1 VAVANWRPGGDAAAQ
16 AAAVAAAEQWCRQHG
31 GVPHFVVRGPEDAGG
46 IQAAFS
52 ELLRVAVRRHEQ
64 QHRGQQPAGGA
75 AAAPGGMPAALAHS
89 EPAPALLTLTPTK
102 QRRMQQLCDMASS

>member
-1 VAVANWRPGGDAAAQ
+1 M
-16 AAAVAAAEQWCRQHG
+16 AAAEQWCRQHG